1 MPLDSGTW
9 RDAIELHE
17 IRHVWRI
24 MTRSYDTKI
33 NRIMK
38 MVTTRSF
45 DKNYQFAI
53 VFLAEI
59 WEIYEFF

>member
-1 MPLDSGTW
+1 
-9 RDAIELHE
+9 
-17 IRHVWRI
+17 